1 MALDSSGNQAVDF
14 VWGNFPV
21 QPNDDRAATIS
32 QTGGSGVQTVTISG
46 ATSDGKVATFTT
58 SAAHGL
64 SVGQAVHT
72 GTYAIGGTVAS
83 PVAGTSVGAST
94 ATVSATTVTADT
106 VQKTVTLTT
115 SANHNILPGQVVVI
129 SGGTS
134 TAVVYNGTWVAQP
147 GTATTALVI
156 NCAAGAVASPVNSTS
171 ATVTVRHYDLEA
183 EAILSVPSTTTFTV
197 ASKFG
202 YANGAA
208 VTISGASGSLEL
220 IGDASWGITT
230 KVASGRLDAA
240 LDNHAN
246 VEAGWSGYPSFTS
259 AEGNFIVTAASGDG
273 TTVTYT
279 SQNYLAVGETVN
291 ITGLTA
297 SAYNLS
303 SATVA
308 SRTAVSFTVTNSA
321 NAGLITGQTGK
332 VEATDAL
339 TAADGVGLGYI
350 IVPNVLGTTTAFAL
364 DALKDAGYETANIT
378 TGAGA
383 TNTATQPT
391 RVNVTTTTA
400 ATVTVSGGTTSW
412 PVGTKVVIAAGTGIP
427 TAVVGTWTVTG
438 GSGSTL
444 VIAGTGWTVAD
455 SGAITPGTVLTGLA
469 GSIKTQSTAANAASV
484 ATTATI
490 TITPWA

>member
-14 VWGNFPV
+14 VWGNLPV

-32 QTGGSGVQTVTISG
+32 QTGGSGVQVVTISG

-106 VQKTVTLTT
+106 TQKTVTLTT

-197 ASKFG
+197 ASKYG

-220 IGDASWGITT
+220 IGDASWGRTT
-230 KVASGRLDAA
+230 KVGSGRLDAA

-259 AEGNFIVTAASGDG
+259 AEGNFIVTAATGDG

-279 SQNYLAVGETVN
+279 SQNYLTVGETVN

-332 VEATDAL
+332 VQATDAL

-350 IVPNVLGTTTAFAL
+350 IVPSVLGVATTTAL
-364 DALKDAGYETANIT
+364 DALQDAGYELANIT
-378 TGAGA
+378 NTTGV

-391 RVNVTTTTA
+391 QINVTTTTA
-400 ATVTVSGGTTSW
+400 ATVTVSGGTGTW
-412 PVGTKVVIAAGTGIP
+412 PVGTKVTIATGTGIP
-427 TAVVGTWTVTG
+427 AAVVGTWTVTG
-438 GSGSTL
+438 GNGSTL
-444 VIAGTGWTVAD
+444 VIAGSGWTVAD
-455 SGAITPGTVLTGLA
+455 SGAITPGTKLTGA
-469 GSIKTQSTAANAASV
+469 SGTVKTQSVAANAA
-484 ATTATI
+484 TIGTGTAI
-490 TITPWA
+490 TITSWA